1 MISSKR
7 GLLASLLLLVALLLA
22 QCGDI
27 EKSLNNERDLF
38 GAIALEKTQASTATG
53 TTGGSTTTPS
63 TGTGTTGTTGGATGS
78 STTTSGGTSGV
89 FFSPNHAATD
99 LKKRCS
105 PLPTATDPTRPDR
118 CDSASTAATAA
129 RAQCASPACEVVFE
143 FKGST
148 ESLSCA
154 SIAYYNADTS
164 YFGAAQNAS
173 VAAAEQSALQFCEA
187 RLTPDRDR
195 LWCKKE
201 GISNADCASRVALK
215 RFSAG
220 AVDPIPFEVKCVVAG
235 SACLR

>member
-38 GAIALEKTQASTATG
+38 GAIALEKTQASTA
-53 TTGGSTTTPS
+53 
-63 TGTGTTGTTGGATGS
+63 
-78 STTTSGGTSGV
+78 GV
-89 FFSPNHAATD
+89 FFSPNHTATD